1 MLRVASST
9 LSATFEN
16 TLIPTQPAISS
27 AIQRKRIRGLRR
39 GGRWNRTRAGGALTG
54 GGGGWGAAG
63 GALAGGAA
71 TGVALAAAVASGS
84 PAVTAAVRRRRG
96 GAAGSGAG
104 DAGRPLDP
112 DRHSARVSSPISRP
126 NAS

>member
-1 MLRVASST
+1 MLRAASST

-16 TLIPTQPAISS
+16 TLSPAQPAISS
-27 AIQRKRIRGLRR
+27 AIQRNRIRGLRR
-39 GGRWNRTRAGGALTG
+39 GERWNRARAGCALAGGGLAGGALTG
-54 GGGGWGAAG
+54 GT
-63 GALAGGAA
+63 LAGGAA
-71 TGVALAAAVASGS
+71 AACTGAG
-84 PAVTAAVRRRRG
+84 RG

-126 NAS
+126 NASYSGTR